1 MKKGYKTNIE
11 EVTIENTDFRNV
23 LYTGEKLQLVVM
35 SLEPSQEIGLE
46 VHEENDQFFRVEK
59 GEGKAIV
66 GKTEYILKDDDVLI
80 IPAGTVHNV
89 INTSST
95 EPLKVYTIYATP
107 HHKDKTVHKTKQIA
121 EISEEEFD
129 GTTTE

>member
-11 EVTIENTDFRNV
+11 EVTIQNTDFRNV

-46 VHEENDQFFRVEK
+46 IHEENDQFFRVEK
-59 GEGKAIV
+59 GEAKAIV
-66 GKTEYILKDDDVLI
+66 GETEYLLKDDDMLI
-80 IPAGTVHNV
+80 VPAGVVHNV
-89 INTSST
+89 INTSTT
-95 EPLKVYTIYATP
+95 EALKLYTLYALP
-107 HHKDKTVHKTKQIA
+107 HHKDKTIHPTKQIA

-129 GTTTE
+129 GITTE